1 MVPRA
6 DKLIIWTTST
16 HYSLLVRCSGACYTY
31 HINHS
36 APPTLPRNDMS
47 AIVITTASY
56 PSERTPL
63 LRSGSYSS
71 DSDSPNEPVRSAPLK
86 DSISLSRF
94 VVVCIGIW
102 SANFV
107 FAFQSTAIPTLA
119 PEIGSWFEHG
129 ELSAYLGSMFTLSN
143 TAGMFSPLSSFS

>member
-1 MVPRA
+1 
-6 DKLIIWTTST
+6 
-16 HYSLLVRCSGACYTY
+16 
-31 HINHS
+31 
-36 APPTLPRNDMS
+36 MS

-56 PSERTPL
+56 PSERTAL
-63 LRSGSYSS
+63 LRSHSYSS
-71 DSDSPNEPVRSAPLK
+71 SDSGRSDISTDSPNQPVRSAPLK

-94 VVVCIGIW
+94 VVVCVGVW

-129 ELSAYLGSMFTLSN
+129 ELSAYVGSMFTLAN
-143 TAGMFSPLSSFS
+143 TAGMVPH

>member
-1 MVPRA
+1 
-6 DKLIIWTTST
+6 
-16 HYSLLVRCSGACYTY
+16 
-31 HINHS
+31 
-36 APPTLPRNDMS
+36 MS

-63 LRSGSYSS
+63 LRSGSYTSS
-71 DSDSPNEPVRSAPLK
+71 DSGRANISADSPNELVRSAPLK

-143 TAGMFSPLSSFS
+143 TAGMFFP